1 MADMCFVRVLKSFG
15 PGVLL
20 LWLAFAPWSAAVP
33 AVSRVGTDADD
44 DFHWVAT
51 WTAMRQ
57 LVESYNLPPEPFVGC
72 LYTTREICRWH
83 PS

>member
-20 LWLAFAPWSAAVP
+20 LWLVFAPWSAAVFW
-33 AVSRVGTDADD
+33 ARTDTDD

-51 WTAMRQ
+51 WTAMPQ
-57 LVESYNLPPEPFVGC
+57 LVEPHNLPPEPFVGC